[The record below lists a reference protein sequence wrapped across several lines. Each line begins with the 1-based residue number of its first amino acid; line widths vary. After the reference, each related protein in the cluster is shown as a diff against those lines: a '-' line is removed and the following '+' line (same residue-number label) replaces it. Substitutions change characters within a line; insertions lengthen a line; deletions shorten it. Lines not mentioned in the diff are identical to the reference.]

1 MSERVEMHAIFS
13 FGLDG
18 VHFLSESPASL
29 IPDRQ
34 KPTASYV
41 ENPHEKEHQKTMDT
55 VELSRLHDQ
64 ITFKSPNWKVSIS
77 ILNALSITCQLTG
90 WQPENAR
97 TNDHTATAHFLD
109 LVSEQGD
116 RIMNTLRTASPPDG
130 TYRRT
135 SFRTSGHN
143 TICGHHR
150 EVVIESCQAHET
162 CHRWLS
168 LRVEISGRN
177 SQPDF
182 TYNLPFDP
190 RPLMERLENVVRN
203 QLQAIPGVRL
213 AKPARPRHSKFGT
226 GSRWFIHRS
235 PHFQLMDLLGH
246 PNARP
251 PTTHQQQALRASSNW
266 KMTTSNIAAD
276 ICEGSYRCEHKLED
290 IPLANPA
297 DQGCGPIW
305 KKHSQALLKAFTDAN
320 PTVMFRTAPLKC
332 VGEIQPYHHC
342 PTKIHEA
349 MTGMPL
355 DHAQLCRFTDGQRFI
370 ISQPYLD
377 DSECNDMMRTSIW
390 RAQIPELRW
399 LTIGTK
405 LSWYFP
411 NNTNLMLL
419 GNFETL
425 NTLNL
430 QYPTPITGSP
440 TGCVRYFEPTKA
452 RQPQTH
458 TQ

>member
-1 MSERVEMHAIFS
+1 MH
-13 FGLDG
+13 L
-18 VHFLSESPASL
+18 LSENPASL

-41 ENPHEKEHQKTMDT
+41 EDPHEKEHQKTMET
-55 VELSRLHDQ
+55 VELTRLHDQ

-97 TNDHTATAHFLD
+97 TNDHTATEHFLD
-109 LVSEQGD
+109 LVSEQGH

-135 SFRTSGHN
+135 SFRTSGHT

-150 EVVIESCQAHET
+150 EVVIESCQAHGT

-168 LRVEISGRN
+168 LRVEISGKN

-203 QLQAIPGVRL
+203 QLQAVPGVRL
-213 AKPARPRHSKFGT
+213 AKPTRPRHSKFGNA
-226 GSRWFIHRS
+226 SSWFIHRS

-251 PTTHQQQALRASSNW
+251 PATNQRQALQASNNW
-266 KMTTSNIAAD
+266 KMTTSNIATHT
-276 ICEGSYRCEHKLED
+276 CEGSYRCKHKLED

-297 DQGCGPIW
+297 QQGCGPIW
-305 KKHSQALLKAFTDAN
+305 EKHSQALLKAFTGAN

-332 VGEIQPYHHC
+332 VGEIEPYHRC

-355 DHAQLCRFTDGQRFI
+355 DHAQLCRFPDGQRFI

-399 LTIGTK
+399 LAIGKK

-425 NTLNL
+425 TALNL

-440 TGCVRYFEPTKA
+440 TGCVRYFEPTKG
-452 RQPQTH
+452 RQPQTD
-458 TQ
+458 TE